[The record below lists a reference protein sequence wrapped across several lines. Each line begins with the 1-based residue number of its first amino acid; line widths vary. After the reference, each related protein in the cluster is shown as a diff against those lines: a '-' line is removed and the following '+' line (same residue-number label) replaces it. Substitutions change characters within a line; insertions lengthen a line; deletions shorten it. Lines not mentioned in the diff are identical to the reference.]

1 VVWDGV
7 GVGVGAGGLD
17 DGVGFGVGGA
27 EVGPDAGAVEEW
39 VVDGAELLAP
49 WLAGC
54 VAAWLALLPLLALWL
69 AVGDVLAALLL
80 EVLRAGVFVDVEAVV
95 VEAAAWLNRF
105 APPATP
111 TTLSSVARQVSL
123 DSLRRLASR
132 RAPICSRCRMAPR
145 DRTGR

>member
-17 DGVGFGVGGA
+17 DGVGLGVGLGD
-27 EVGPDAGAVEEW
+27 VGPGAGAVEEW

-49 WLAGC
+49 WLAECEG
-54 VAAWLALLPLLALWL
+54 ALLALWPLPAVWL
-69 AVGDVLAALLL
+69 AVGDVLALLL
-80 EVLRAGVFVDVEAVV
+80 EVLPAGVFVDVEAVV

-132 RAPICSRCRMAPR
+132 RAPICSRCRMALR